1 MKAKATGQTIP
12 ATTRPGLPSTDQPES
27 VLERQK
33 ALSVKREHV
42 PETDLQ
48 RAIRAERELD
58 AYKYRRHNEIYH
70 RDNIIESLKN
80 RVAELE
86 SALEAAN
93 ARIRELAGAAT
104 FAGEETP

>member
-1 MKAKATGQTIP
+1 MKAKATSQTIP
-12 ATTRPGLPSTDQPES
+12 PTTRPRLPSTDQPAS
-27 VLERQK
+27 VLEQQK
-33 ALSVKREHV
+33 GKSKHD

-80 RVAELE
+80 RVVELE
-86 SALEAAN
+86 SAFEAAN
-93 ARIRELAGAAT
+93 ARIRELEGAAT